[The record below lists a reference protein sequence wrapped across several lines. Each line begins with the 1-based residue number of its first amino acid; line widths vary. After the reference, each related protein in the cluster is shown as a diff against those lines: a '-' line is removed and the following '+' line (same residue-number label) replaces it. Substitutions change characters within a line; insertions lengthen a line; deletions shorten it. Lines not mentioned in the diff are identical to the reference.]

1 MRNKY
6 SVNSHNHNRSIY
18 SKLENVAKTF
28 YNVENFLQRRS
39 NIILTHC
46 ARWNVSGGPQTR
58 RKGPLSGMRQFLT
71 AESRLNLMKRFLFH
85 PKNSFDFYLP

>member
-46 ARWNVSGGPQTR
+46 ARWNVFGGPQTQL
-58 RKGPLSGMRQFLT
+58 KGPLRYEKISD
-71 AESRLNLMKRFLFH
+71 SRKPFKFNETFFIS
-85 PKNSFDFYLP
+85 P

>member
-46 ARWNVSGGPQTR
+46 ARWNVFGGPQTQL
-58 RKGPLSGMRQFLT
+58 KGPLRYETISD
-71 AESRLNLMKRFLFH
+71 SRKPFKFNETFFIS
-85 PKNSFDFYLP
+85 P